1 MGSVTHSAAEHVLAD
16 LAVRLG
22 AAQVKGWSPAERDL
36 AAAAA
41 ASAAPPERDDGPPG
55 RGNGL
60 PWRGDG
66 LPGLDGIGRLRAR
79 IRAGGDPLGEAFCL
93 IRSPGQRRSAGQTF
107 TPGPVI
113 ESMVSWAGR
122 TVTPARVID

>member
-22 AAQVKGWSPAERDL
+22 AAQVRGWSPAERDL

-41 ASAAPPERDDGPPG
+41 ASAAPPERDDGPP
-55 RGNGL
+55 
-60 PWRGDG
+60 WRGDG
-66 LPGLDGIGRLRAR
+66 LPGRDGNGRLRAR

-113 ESMVSWAGR
+113 ESMVSW
-122 TVTPARVID
+122 